1 MPLQEIVATSA
12 GEVRLRDVIAE
23 NFLPLTLRNAGPQF
37 RMSVRAAVAGAV
49 RIADVNTNAIRVDRE
64 RGSALRSEADCYK
77 LLFQIDGQSRIEQRG
92 AVSTVDAGQWVVY
105 DATQPYVI
113 ECAHAS
119 RFIAVLVPP
128 RSSTTWR
135 WFVERAGV
143 QVRPTA
149 GNAKLALDSI
159 HYLMDGQV
167 PADPESLFG
176 FEQSTLMLL
185 DSVVRREANQFV
197 QSADARSAALRM
209 RAESYLAHHFMEAD
223 LTPDGLASALAVSRR
238 TLYNALSAS
247 ALTPHGLIQQYRLE
261 ASRRALEDPNDINR
275 NLVELA
281 ISCGFS
287 DISHFGR
294 AFKARFGTTP
304 SAYRLTHREQV
315 KSAEANW

>member
-1 MPLQEIVATSA
+1 MPVEEIVANNVFD
-12 GEVRLRDVIAE
+12 VRLRDVIVE
-23 NFLPLTLRNAGPQF
+23 NFLPLELRDTGPSF
-37 RMSVRAAVAGAV
+37 RMSVRAAVAGAL
-49 RIADVNTNAIRVDRE
+49 RIADVDTSAIRVDRN
-64 RGSALRSEADCYK
+64 RSLAVRSETDCYK
-77 LLFQIDGQSRIEQRG
+77 LLFQINGQSRIEQRG
-92 AVSTVDAGQWVVY
+92 AVSTVNAGQWVVY

-113 ECAHAS
+113 ECTHAS
-119 RFIAVLVPP
+119 RFIAVLAPP

-135 WFVERAGV
+135 WFVDRAGV

-167 PADPESLFG
+167 PPDPESLFG

-185 DSVVRREANQFV
+185 DSVVRREASRTV
-197 QSADARSAALRM
+197 QGADARSAGLRM
-209 RAESYLAHHFMEAD
+209 RAEAYLAHHFTDTD
-223 LTPDGLASALAVSRR
+223 LTPDTLASALAVSRR

-247 ALTPHGLIQQYRLE
+247 GRTPHGLIQEYRLE

-281 ISCGFS
+281 IACGFS

-294 AFKARFGTTP
+294 AFKARFGASP
-304 SAYRLTHREQV
+304 SVYRMTHRSSV
-315 KSAEANW
+315 KSEAVNR